1 MRLKQAIEA
10 RKLKRGPD
18 GSYHWLV
25 LPCRILSDGR
35 RNYVIVYNTQ
45 EDDLGD
51 MDWEDLNLERGEQ
64 LPLRKLHDHGWYCS
78 FWNNLIAKCKDSN
91 YWQAWTLDE
100 LYRFNCQDLINDPD
114 VPRGLITNDKEL
126 YGV

>member
-1 MRLKQAIEA
+1 MTLEQAIEA
-10 RKLKRGPD
+10 RKARRGPE
-18 GSYHWLV
+18 GYPWLV

-45 EDDLGD
+45 ADGLGD
-51 MDWEDLNLERGEQ
+51 MDWEDLNLERGEHI
-64 LPLRKLHDHGWYCS
+64 PPKVHRAGWYCS
-78 FWNNLIAKCKDSN
+78 FWENLVAKCKDSN

-100 LYRFNCQDLINDPD
+100 LYRFNCQDLVNDPD

>member
-1 MRLKQAIEA
+1 MTLEQAIKA
-10 RKLKRGPD
+10 RQAKRGPD
-18 GSYHWLV
+18 GRYPWLV
-25 LPCRILSDGR
+25 LPCRILKDGR

-45 EDDLGD
+45 TADLGD
-51 MDWEDLNLERGEQ
+51 MDWEDLNLNRGAHI
-64 LPLRKLHDHGWYCS
+64 PPIVRDFGWYCS
-78 FWNNLIAKCKDSN
+78 SWENLVAKCKDSN

-100 LYRFNCQDLINDPD
+100 LYRFNCQDLVNDPD

>member
-1 MRLKQAIEA
+1 MTLEQAIEA
-10 RKLKRGPD
+10 RKLKREPD
-18 GSYHWLV
+18 GSYPWLV

-45 EDDLGD
+45 KDDLDD
-51 MDWEDLNLERGEQ
+51 MDWEDLNLKRG
-64 LPLRKLHDHGWYCS
+64 DHIPPTVHNFGWYCS
-78 FWNNLIAKCKDSN
+78 QWKSLVAKCKDSN
-91 YWQAWTLDE
+91 YWQAWTLSE
-100 LYRFNCQDLINDPD
+100 LYYFNCQDLINDPD

>member
-1 MRLKQAIEA
+1 MTLKQAIEA

-18 GSYHWLV
+18 GSYPWLV
-25 LPCRILSDGR
+25 LPCRILADGR

-45 EDDLGD
+45 EDDLGE
-51 MDWEDLNLERGEQ
+51 MDWEDLNMARGARPPESRI
-64 LPLRKLHDHGWYCS
+64 LPHGWYCS
-78 FWNNLIAKCKDSN
+78 HWRDLIAKCKDSN

-114 VPRGLITNDKEL
+114 APRGLIINNKEL

>member
-1 MRLKQAIEA
+1 MKLEQAIEA

-18 GSYHWLV
+18 GIYPWLV
-25 LPCRILSDGR
+25 LPCRIVADGR

-45 EDDLGD
+45 ADDLGD
-51 MDWEDLNLERGEQ
+51 MDWEDLFLRRGSHI
-64 LPLRKLHDHGWYCS
+64 PLAVHNQGWYRTS
-78 FWNNLIAKCKDSN
+78 WASLVAKCKDSN
-91 YWQAWTLDE
+91 YWQAWTLTE
-100 LYRFNCQDLINDPD
+100 LYHFNCQDLINDPD